1 MKKFRVELN
10 PTGDYTFTNGEF
22 YTIDK
27 FEEIEAETAQEAIG
41 FAIDWVHEHGL
52 LSDDP
57 ETEIPESYAWI
68 AAEILTGDWGETY
81 TENWEDWENDIEEPI
96 IVDFQGG
103 ESRTGNTDC
112 NYMLAVFTNQDGEED
127 ELYSEIL
134 LTEFTENTE
143 EGDFNL
149 CEWDDYSYP
158 LLKEDIIDQ
167 AKEKNIDIRRLR
179 FPLWRR

>member
-1 MKKFRVELN
+1 
-10 PTGDYTFTNGEF
+10 
-22 YTIDK
+22 
-27 FEEIEAETAQEAIG
+27 
-41 FAIDWVHEHGL
+41 
-52 LSDDP
+52 
-57 ETEIPESYAWI
+57 
-68 AAEILTGDWGETY
+68 
-81 TENWEDWENDIEEPI
+81 
-96 IVDFQGG
+96 
-103 ESRTGNTDC
+103 
-112 NYMLAVFTNQDGEED
+112 MLAVFTNQDGEED

-143 EGDFNL
+143 EGTFNL